1 MGKKVSVDVG
11 RLREGASALSGDGG
25 DPRDPVIEVGDL
37 GSSRA
42 DAAFE
47 EFERYWSAGRSA
59 VTHSTDALV
68 GVLRSAADVYTR
80 RDAES
85 AQQFAAVARA
95 Y

>member
-1 MGKKVSVDVG
+1 MGKKVSVDVR
-11 RLREGASALSGDGG
+11 RLREGASALAAGGG
-25 DPRDPVIEVGDL
+25 DPRGPVIQVGDL

-42 DAAFE
+42 DGAFE

-59 VTHSTDALV
+59 VVHSTDALV

-85 AQQFAAVARA
+85 ARQFTAGTRA
-95 Y
+95 F